1 MEKSEAKKIVQD
13 IKETKKEFTKMV
25 NGAREIRNV
34 LKRNKKIR
42 PVRTL
47 IKNRIKL
54 RRNKKGSIIGKT
66 T

>member
-1 MEKSEAKKIVQD
+1 MKKSEAKKIVQD
-13 IKETKKEFTKMV
+13 IKESKKEFTKMV

-42 PVRTL
+42 PVGTL
-47 IKNRIKL
+47 IKNRIEL
-54 RRNKKGSIIGKT
+54 RRNKKGSILGKT

>member
-34 LKRNKKIR
+34 LKRNKNIR
-42 PVRTL
+42 QVTTL
-47 IKNRIKL
+47 IKNRIEL

>member
-1 MEKSEAKKIVQD
+1 MKKSEAKKIVQD
-13 IKETKKEFTKMV
+13 IKESKKEFTKMV

-34 LKRNKKIR
+34 LKRNEKIL

-47 IKNRIKL
+47 IKNRTEL
-54 RRNKKGSIIGKT
+54 RRNKKGTILGKT